1 MSVGLSQRGEVDSV
15 NNEQHEQD
23 NRYDNHQ
30 DDQGFSVHRGT
41 FPSAVPD
48 PDRPRQSTAYSWLL
62 SFKDEV
68 ARQNGSSYARDSPGS
83 PAALTPKNE
92 SPRLVRRS
100 ADAGDRF
107 EGLA

>member
-1 MSVGLSQRGEVDSV
+1 MSNTSKITATIITRMIKAFRFIGEP
-15 NNEQHEQD
+15 
-23 NRYDNHQ
+23 
-30 DDQGFSVHRGT
+30 
-41 FPSAVPD
+41 FPAPY
-48 PDRPRQSTAYSWLL
+48 PIRTRPRQSTAYSWLL